1 MKHHANTYS
10 QTHENIIINSQSFA
24 KVCSIVTKSSSNV
37 DGPSYIHGQFTSLE
51 KCVFKLAQY
60 YISRLVLGQAKL
72 KHVFGSPAWSKV
84 ITNTHTCTDTQ
95 DTDINTGTDTGMNKA
110 STVSY

>member
-1 MKHHANTYS
+1 MQFNCGMQFIYNVYDGHILQKSLIRLGSFFIKHHANTYS

-72 KHVFGSPAWSKV
+72 KCVFGSPA
-84 ITNTHTCTDTQ
+84 
-95 DTDINTGTDTGMNKA
+95 
-110 STVSY
+110 